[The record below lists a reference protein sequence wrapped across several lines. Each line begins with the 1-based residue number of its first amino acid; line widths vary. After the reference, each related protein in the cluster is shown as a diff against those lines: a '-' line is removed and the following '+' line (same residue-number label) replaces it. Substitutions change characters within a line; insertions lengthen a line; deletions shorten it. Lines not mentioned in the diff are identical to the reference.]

1 MEAASADCRAV
12 SIAVKI
18 GSRGRYSLAFT
29 TTPPQL
35 KIPGVTG
42 APAPYGACALG
53 CMRPLADGSAE
64 PAEAQ
69 DNWLLVVSL
78 AHQAKQVIDL
88 TGHGFKH
95 GPLLVAQRRGTVA

>member
-29 TTPPQL
+29 TAPPQL
-35 KIPGVTG
+35 KIPR
-42 APAPYGACALG
+42 ARWLG
-53 CMRPLADGSAE
+53 GSEPLADGSAE

-95 GPLLVAQRRGTVA
+95 GPLLVAQRRGTVAARTL